1 VWWHDCNT
9 LTQSCKKARQVREQ
23 QDLKIHQ
30 LSPLPQEQL
39 SELQQQHDLK
49 VKQLEELQQ
58 HNLKTNELL
67 ASQHRGAT
75 SWVQHLLKTLAAR
88 QTILMEHTEAEAEAE
103 GSLKALQLA
112 AKNKDKA
119 LCIERVL
126 SQEQDFKNVVATS
139 KDAELVKER
148 KEKKVLEES
157 HVVELKIKVN
167 EMRHILPLLSFTSS
181 ASFSRKSRLN
191 C

>member
-1 VWWHDCNT
+1 
-9 LTQSCKKARQVREQ
+9 
-23 QDLKIHQ
+23 
-30 LSPLPQEQL
+30 
-39 SELQQQHDLK
+39 
-49 VKQLEELQQ
+49 
-58 HNLKTNELL
+58 
-67 ASQHRGAT
+67 
-75 SWVQHLLKTLAAR
+75 
-88 QTILMEHTEAEAEAE
+88 MEHTEAEAEAE